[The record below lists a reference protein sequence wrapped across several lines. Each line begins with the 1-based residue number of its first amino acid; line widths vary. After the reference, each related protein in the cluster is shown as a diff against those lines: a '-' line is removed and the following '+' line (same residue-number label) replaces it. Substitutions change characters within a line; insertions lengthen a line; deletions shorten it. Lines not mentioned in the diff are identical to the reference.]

1 MVPPRWRDKDPR
13 RRRRTRRYRA
23 GAARSM
29 ATRAGRS
36 RFADA
41 DAQSSCGESRV
52 PRGRVARGYAS
63 IAPAARLGAV
73 VFARPRK
80 ETQADA
86 AASASPLTPAPASTL
101 SRRRAVSSPFASSL
115 TYPAAA
121 RDHRSSRAWEGGGV
135 LRCVASPRAE
145 ELWASAS
152 AWSVEGPGHLRKLAP
167 PPRGVGGVRQRVFRV
182 RVFPDVSSPPYE
194 IIARVGGKGCVA
206 SRRRAGWRCG
216 RSRARGCGTA
226 GGRLSRR
233 RRDGSVGMRQSVV
246 HVRVPR
252 KIMHL

>member
-1 MVPPRWRDKDPR
+1 
-13 RRRRTRRYRA
+13 
-23 GAARSM
+23 M

-115 TYPAAA
+115 TSPAAA
-121 RDHRSSRAWEGGGV
+121 RDHRSSRAWEGWGV
-135 LRCVASPRAE
+135 LRRVAVR
-145 ELWASAS
+145 
-152 AWSVEGPGHLRKLAP
+152 
-167 PPRGVGGVRQRVFRV
+167 VGDVGVRERVAVER
-182 RVFPDVSSPPYE
+182 P
-194 IIARVGGKGCVA
+194 
-206 SRRRAGWRCG
+206 AGDCRD
-216 RSRARGCGTA
+216 AAATA
-226 GGRLSRR
+226 ALES
-233 RRDGSVGMRQSVV
+233 
-246 HVRVPR
+246 
-252 KIMHL
+252 

>member
-1 MVPPRWRDKDPR
+1 
-13 RRRRTRRYRA
+13 
-23 GAARSM
+23 M

-115 TYPAAA
+115 TSPAAA

-167 PPRGVGGVRQRVFRV
+167 CRTYPHRRTRSSRALEGRGVLRRVAVRVGDVGVRERVAVERPAGDC
-182 RVFPDVSSPPYE
+182 RDAAATAASGCGSRSSMF
-194 IIARVGGKGCVA
+194 A
-206 SRRRAGWRCG
+206 SHG
-216 RSRARGCGTA
+216 RSCICEDLLAAATPEA
-226 GGRLSRR
+226 VL
-233 RRDGSVGMRQSVV
+233 
-246 HVRVPR
+246 
-252 KIMHL
+252 K